1 MTTDKARLIELLL
14 DLSYQKRKVTLA
26 SGRESDFY
34 IDGKQ
39 TTLHA
44 EGASIIG
51 RLVLEMIR
59 QDPSINGVGG
69 LSMGADP
76 IATATAI
83 ASTQDGGA
91 PIHSFYVRKE
101 AKGHGTQ
108 EYVEGLKNFPER
120 GRVVVVEDTST
131 TGGSASRNQGC
142 SSSSR
147 ACFSSSRFTTGLYTQ
162 AIRLRSMPAT
172 ATRSF
177 ATLSDPAITKSALG
191 TK

>member
-14 DLSYQKRKVTLA
+14 ELSYQRRKVILS

-44 EGASIIG
+44 EGAAIIG

-59 QDPSINGVGG
+59 EDPSIDGVGG

-76 IATATAI
+76 IATATAV
-83 ASTQDGGA
+83 ASTLDGGR

-101 AKGHGTQ
+101 PKGHGTQ
-108 EYVEGLKNFPER
+108 QYVEGLKNLPE
-120 GRVVVVEDTST
+120 GSRVVVVEDTST
-131 TGGSASRNQGC
+131 TGASAWKAVERCRDTGFEVAYVVTVVDRQEGASDFLE
-142 SSSSR
+142 SKDMPVR
-147 ACFSSSRFTTGLYTQ
+147 ALVTRTELLEG
-162 AIRLRSMPAT
+162 T
-172 ATRSF
+172 A
-177 ATLSDPAITKSALG
+177 
-191 TK
+191 

>member
-131 TGGSASRNQGC
+131 TGGSAFLAVER
-142 SSSSR
+142 SR
-147 ACFSSSRFTTGLYTQ
+147 AAGFEVAYVVTVVDRQEGAQENLEGKGVDFRALVTREEL
-162 AIRLRSMPAT
+162 LAT
-172 ATRSF
+172 NA
-177 ATLSDPAITKSALG
+177 
-191 TK
+191 

>member
-1 MTTDKARLIELLL
+1 MTTEKARLIELLL

-83 ASTQDGGA
+83 ASTHDGGN

-108 EYVEGLKNFPER
+108 QYVEGLKNFPEG
-120 GRVVVVEDTST
+120 GRVVIVEDTST
-131 TGGSASRNQGC
+131 TGGSAFLAVER
-142 SSSSR
+142 SR
-147 ACFSSSRFTTGLYTQ
+147 AAGFEVAYVVTVVDRQEGAQENLESKGVDLRALVTREELLASS
-162 AIRLRSMPAT
+162 A
-172 ATRSF
+172 
-177 ATLSDPAITKSALG
+177 
-191 TK
+191 